1 MIELNKEQLRLN
13 LKVAR
18 MKAGFT
24 QKDVNDKFKKN
35 ALWLS
40 RIENNPEKIPFTTFV
55 ELANLYG
62 CTINDFFMDCD
73 LTQS

>member
-24 QKDVNDKFKKN
+24 QQDVNNKFKKN
-35 ALWLS
+35 ALWLC
-40 RIENNPEKIPFTTFV
+40 RIEKNPEKIPFSIFI

-62 CTINDFFMDCD
+62 CTINDFFMDCN
-73 LTQS
+73 LTES